1 MDKNR
6 TKKIDSGEEAKSVL
20 LDGDDYL
27 VLELL
32 KWPGETD
39 RETIQRILR
48 EAIEMPRLKEF
59 VEKLGQQIDKML
71 GESRDFVT
79 ITSIE
84 NSLSAYKN
92 DSPGRG
98 HYWPPDDPKTVVAE
112 EKHEQQQGEG
122 IIELPEKLEP
132 VHQPDGDSV
141 KGGSHEENIPVAA
154 PPVAIPDIVADPPST
169 TPHLLKPKQGTRTTR
184 ENPRLIREL
193 ISGASQPKAARN
205 DKSTPKRYQKGTKE
219 YEDEILRLKQALEGP
234 WSGY

>member
-6 TKKIDSGEEAKSVL
+6 TKKSDSGEEAKSVL

-39 RETIQRILR
+39 REAIQRILR

-84 NSLSAYKN
+84 NSLLAYKN

-98 HYWPPDDPKTVVAE
+98 HYWPPDNPKTVVTE
-112 EKHEQQQGEG
+112 EKHEQQQSEG

-132 VHQPDGDSV
+132 VHQTDEDSA
-141 KGGSHEENIPVAA
+141 KGGGHEENIHETA
-154 PPVAIPDIVADPPST
+154 PPVVIPDIVAEPPAT

-184 ENPRLIREL
+184 ENPRLVREL
-193 ISGASQPKAARN
+193 ISGASQSKAARN
-205 DKSTPKRYQKGTKE
+205 DKSTPKRYPKGTKE

>member
-1 MDKNR
+1 MDKN
-6 TKKIDSGEEAKSVL
+6 KKKKSDSGEEAKSVL

-39 RETIQRILR
+39 REAIQRILR

-84 NSLSAYKN
+84 NSLLAYKN
-92 DSPGRG
+92 ESPGRG
-98 HYWPPDDPKTVVAE
+98 HYWPPNDHKAVVAK
-112 EKHEQQQGEG
+112 EKHEQQEREG
-122 IIELPEKLEP
+122 IIELPERLEHVP
-132 VHQPDGDSV
+132 RTERDSV
-141 KGGSHEENIPVAA
+141 KEGGHEENLLEAA
-154 PPVAIPDIVADPPST
+154 PPVVIPDIVKEPLT
-169 TPHLLKPKQGTRTTR
+169 TTSHLLKPKPGTRNTR

-193 ISGASQPKAARN
+193 ISGTSQLKAARD
-205 DKSTPKRYQKGTKE
+205 DKPTPKRYPKGSKE
-219 YEDEILRLKQALEGP
+219 YEDEVLRLKQALEGP

>member
-84 NSLSAYKN
+84 NSLLAYKN

-98 HYWPPDDPKTVVAE
+98 HYWPPVDPKTVVAE
-112 EKHEQQQGEG
+112 EKHEPQQSEG

-132 VHQPDGDSV
+132 AHQPDRDSV
-141 KGGSHEENIPVAA
+141 KGEIHEENIPEAA
-154 PPVAIPDIVADPPST
+154 PPVAIPDIVAEPPAT

-184 ENPRLIREL
+184 ENPRLVREL

>member
-6 TKKIDSGEEAKSVL
+6 TKKSDGGEEAKSVL

-39 RETIQRILR
+39 REAIQRILR

-84 NSLSAYKN
+84 NSLFAYKN

-98 HYWPPDDPKTVVAE
+98 HYWPPADPKAVVAE
-112 EKHEQQQGEG
+112 EKHKQRQSERT
-122 IIELPEKLEP
+122 IELPERLEP
-132 VHQPDGDSV
+132 VHQTDEDSV
-141 KGGSHEENIPVAA
+141 KGGGHKENPPEPA
-154 PPVAIPDIVADPPST
+154 PPFVIPDVVTEPPAT
-169 TPHLLKPKQGTRTTR
+169 TPHLLKQKQGTRTTR

-193 ISGASQPKAARN
+193 ISGTSQPRAARN
-205 DKSTPKRYQKGTKE
+205 DKSTPKRYPKGTKE

>member
-1 MDKNR
+1 MEKNR
-6 TKKIDSGEEAKSVL
+6 TKKSEGGEEAKSVL
-20 LDGDDYL
+20 LDGSDYL

-39 RETIQRILR
+39 REAIQRILR

-59 VEKLGQQIDKML
+59 VEKLGQQIEKML

-79 ITSIE
+79 ITGVE
-84 NSLSAYKN
+84 NSLLAYKN

-98 HYWPPDDPKTVVAE
+98 HYWSPDDPKTVIPE
-112 EKHEQQQGEG
+112 EKHKQPQSEG
-122 IIELPEKLEP
+122 IIELPERMEP
-132 VHQPDGDSV
+132 VHQTNEVSV
-141 KGGSHEENIPVAA
+141 KGEVQEEPEAA
-154 PPVAIPDIVADPPST
+154 PSIVIPDIVTEKPAT
-169 TPHLLKPKQGTRTTR
+169 TPHLLKAKTGTRTTR

-193 ISGASQPKAARN
+193 ISGTSQPKAARN
-205 DKSTPKRYQKGTKE
+205 DKSTPKRYPKGSKE